1 MSQRF
6 LGWILFWL
14 LFVVSLFIAWQILDD
29 LPEDGMGKTTGTIV
43 GEIGISELWFESLK
57 TEKEARTYRLANYYD
72 KAITRLDE
80 AEEMIRQL
88 YREKPD
94 FYPDLV
100 QDRLEDLEDM
110 KRMWKAETQG
120 SADDPGKGEEAFAM
134 NEPEAVPAVSQFG
147 IDPTADFP
155 DAGMNPLPEFIEPV
169 IPAESEAEPELPVLD
184 DPLAIWLRAHSAM
197 KAAENLES
205 AGESGAALER
215 FRESKGWYDQLA
227 EGFPSYQSQ
236 HVETRREML
245 AEKLRLF
252 ALNP

>member
-29 LPEDGMGKTTGTIV
+29 LPEDGMGKTTRTIV
-43 GEIGISELWFESLK
+43 GEVGISELWFESLR
-57 TEKEARTYRLANYYD
+57 TEKEARTYGLANYYD

-100 QDRLEDLEDM
+100 QDRLENLDEM
-110 KRMWKAETQG
+110 KRIWKAETQG
-120 SADDPGKGEEAFAM
+120 SIDSPG
-134 NEPEAVPAVSQFG
+134 NSQEPSMVSETDAVPSISEFG

-169 IPAESEAEPELPVLD
+169 IPVETETEPELPILD

-197 KAAENLES
+197 KTAENLES

-227 EGFPSYQSQ
+227 NGFPSYQSN

-252 ALNP
+252 AHNP

>member
-29 LPEDGMGKTTGTIV
+29 LPDDGMGKTTRTVAGEV
-43 GEIGISELWFESLK
+43 GVSELWFESLK

-88 YREKPD
+88 YGEKPD

-100 QDRLEDLEDM
+100 QDRLENLEEM
-110 KRMWKAETQG
+110 KRIWKAETQG
-120 SADDPGKGEEAFAM
+120 SADDPGQGEEVALAS
-134 NEPEAVPAVSQFG
+134 EPEAIPAVSELG

-155 DAGMNPLPEFIEPV
+155 GAGMN
-169 IPAESEAEPELPVLD
+169 
-184 DPLAIWLRAHSAM
+184 PLAIWLRAHSAM
-197 KAAENLES
+197 KVAENLES
-205 AGESGAALER
+205 AGESGAALES
-215 FRESKGWYDQLA
+215 FRKSKGWYDQLA
-227 EGFPSYQSQ
+227 EGFPSYQSH
-236 HVETRREML
+236 HVENRREML